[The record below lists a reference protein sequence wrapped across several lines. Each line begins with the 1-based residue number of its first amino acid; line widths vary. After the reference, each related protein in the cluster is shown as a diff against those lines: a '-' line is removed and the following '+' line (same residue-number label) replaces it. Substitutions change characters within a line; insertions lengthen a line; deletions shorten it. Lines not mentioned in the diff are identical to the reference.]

1 VRRKTRSPMP
11 AKRPSLSPS
20 PNRCILPPMALF
32 CQLAFLCV
40 VLLAPTMV
48 RAQEDADL
56 DFLTNIG
63 EFRDLRK
70 MLHAH
75 LTNGAHEHL
84 RQRAAAIAGISTL
97 DAVAARRKLV
107 RANILESVG
116 GFPGRTPL
124 NARTV
129 GTIDRGDYKIEKII
143 FESQPQFFVTGN
155 LYLPK
160 TGAPPYP
167 AILYPLGHEL
177 GGKSHSTW
185 QQMLGSLARR
195 GYVAFAWDPL
205 GQEERTQFFDP
216 DWNDSKFFSSVVEHT
231 ELGTQ
236 CMLIGDAIAR
246 YTIWDGIRALDYL
259 LSRPEVDASRVGAT
273 GNSGGGTHT
282 SYLSALDDRIKVAAP
297 SCYITSWR
305 FMLDTIGP
313 QDGEQVFPGWLNNGM
328 DYPDLIYSFAPK
340 PFLVLSAIRD
350 FFPIGGV
357 RESFAEAHRLYEA
370 LAIGDKLQKV
380 EADDGHG
387 YTKPRRQAA
396 YRWFAR
402 WLQSKEDDGA
412 EQDVP
417 IARAEELWA
426 TPTGQVST
434 SFHGE
439 DVYSLNL
446 KRYEAVRR
454 NRPVFSLEKV
464 RELAAFDPGKGDLNV
479 KNYGT
484 LQRTGYRTEKLTYE
498 SEPGIVIPALL
509 YIPEGPTARR
519 PAILYADGE
528 GKKASAGEA
537 ERLAQKGLIV
547 LSPDLRGM
555 GETRPAF
562 DPYDDFFRYFGD
574 YESAETAILLGKTL
588 VGMRAADI
596 ERGINLLMARS
607 DVDGSNLAGIGKGLA
622 AVAMLHAAALDPR
635 IQKVALEDMLVSYDA
650 IVSHRIHRKMFEQIV
665 PSALKFYDLP
675 DLASSLSPRHVW
687 IIDAV
692 NPMGQ
697 VIPAGQ
703 VRTIYH
709 GEQIHVANRD
719 QKWDFAF

>member
-1 VRRKTRSPMP
+1 
-11 AKRPSLSPS
+11 
-20 PNRCILPPMALF
+20 MALL
-32 CQLAFLCV
+32 CQLALLCV

-48 RAQEDADL
+48 RAQEDPDL
-56 DFLTNIG
+56 DFLANIG

-70 MLHAH
+70 MLPAN
-75 LTNGAHEHL
+75 LMNQANQHL
-84 RQRAAAIAGISTL
+84 RQRAAAIAGLSTL

-107 RANILESVG
+107 REKILESIG
-116 GFPGRTPL
+116 GLPQRTPL
-124 NARTV
+124 NPRIV
-129 GTIDRGDYKIEKII
+129 GAIDRGDYRIEKII

-160 TGAPPYP
+160 TGPPPYP

-177 GGKSHSTW
+177 GGKSNATW

-205 GQEERTQFFDP
+205 GQEERKQFFDP
-216 DWNDSKFFSSVVEHT
+216 DWNDSKFFSSTVEHT

-259 LSRPEVDASRVGAT
+259 LSRPEVDPSRVGAT

-282 SYLSALDDRIKVAAP
+282 SYLSALDDRITVAAP

-305 FMLDTIGP
+305 FLLDTIGP
-313 QDGEQVFPGWLNNGM
+313 QDGEQVFPGWLNDEM
-328 DYPDLIYSFAPK
+328 DFPDFIYSFAPK

-357 RESFAEAHRLYEA
+357 RESFAEAHRVYES
-370 LAIGDKLQKV
+370 LGISDKLQKV

-387 YTKPRRQAA
+387 YSKPRRQAA

-426 TPTGQVST
+426 SPTGQVST

-439 DVYSLNL
+439 DVFSLNL
-446 KRYEAVRR
+446 KRYETVRR
-454 NRPVFSLEKV
+454 DRPAFALGKV
-464 RELAAFDPGKGDLNV
+464 RELAAFDPGKGGLNI
-479 KNYGT
+479 KSYGT
-484 LQRTGYRTEKLTYE
+484 LQRAGYRIEKLTYE
-498 SEPGIVIPALL
+498 SEPGILIPALL
-509 YIPEGPTARR
+509 YIPEGQSTRR

-528 GKKASAGEA
+528 GKQAAAGEA
-537 ERLAQKGLIV
+537 ERLVHKGFVV
-547 LSPDLRGM
+547 LSADLRGM
-555 GETRPAF
+555 GETRPAL
-562 DPYDDFFRYFGD
+562 DTHDDFFRYFGD

-596 ERGINLLMARS
+596 QRGINLLVARS
-607 DVDGSNLAGIGKGLA
+607 DVDSSNLAGIGKGTA

-650 IVSHRIHRKMFEQIV
+650 IVTRRIHRKMFEQIV
-665 PSALKFYDLP
+665 PSTLKFYDLP
-675 DLASSLSPRHVW
+675 DLAGSLSPRQVW

-697 VIPAGQ
+697 VIPASQ
-703 VRTIYH
+703 VRAIYH
-709 GEQIHVANRD
+709 GEQMHVVNRD
-719 QKWDFAF
+719 KNWDLAF

>member
-1 VRRKTRSPMP
+1 V
-11 AKRPSLSPS
+11 
-20 PNRCILPPMALF
+20 
-32 CQLAFLCV
+32 
-40 VLLAPTMV
+40 V

-56 DFLTNIG
+56 DFLTNMG

-70 MLHAH
+70 MLPAN
-75 LTNGAHEHL
+75 LMNDADAHL
-84 RQRAAAIAGISTL
+84 RQRAAAVAGISTL
-97 DAVAARRKLV
+97 EAVAARRKLV
-107 RANILESVG
+107 RAKIWESIG
-116 GFPGRTPL
+116 GLPERAPL
-124 NARTV
+124 NPRIV

-143 FESQPQFFVTGN
+143 FESQPQFFVTAN

-205 GQEERTQFFDP
+205 GQGERKQFFDP
-216 DWNDSKFFSSVVEHT
+216 DWNDSKFFSSTVEHT

-259 LSRPEVDASRVGAT
+259 LSRPEVDPSRVGAT

-297 SCYITSWR
+297 SCYITAWH
-305 FMLDTIGP
+305 FLLNTIGP

-328 DYPDLIYSFAPK
+328 DFPDFIYSFAPK

-357 RESFAEAHRLYEA
+357 RQSFAEAHRVYET
-370 LAIGDKLQKV
+370 LGIGDKLQKV

-387 YTKPRRQAA
+387 YSKPRRQAA

-402 WLQSKEDDGA
+402 WLQSKEDDGV

-426 TPTGQVST
+426 SPTGQVST

-439 DVYSLNL
+439 DVFSLNL
-446 KRYEAVRR
+446 KRYEALQK
-454 NRPVFSLEKV
+454 NWPAFTLGKV
-464 RELAAFDPGKGDLNV
+464 RELAAIDPGKGDLNA
-479 KNYGT
+479 KSYGT
-484 LQRTGYRTEKLTYE
+484 LQRTGYRIEKLTYE
-498 SEPGIVIPALL
+498 SEPGILIPVLL
-509 YIPEGPTARR
+509 YIPDGQSTKR

-528 GKKASAGEA
+528 GKQASAGEA
-537 ERLAQKGLIV
+537 ERLVHKGFIV
-547 LSPDLRGM
+547 LSADLRGM
-555 GETRPAF
+555 GETRPAL
-562 DPYDDFFRYFGD
+562 DTHDDFFRYFGD

-596 ERGINLLMARS
+596 ERGIDLLVARS
-607 DVDGSNLAGIGKGLA
+607 DVDSTNLAGIGKGMA

-635 IQKVALEDMLVSYDA
+635 IRKVALENMLVSYDA
-650 IVSHRIHRKMFEQIV
+650 LVTHRIHRKMFEQIV

-675 DLASSLSPRHVW
+675 DLASSLTPRQIWV
-687 IIDAV
+687 IDAV

-703 VRTIYH
+703 VRTIYR
-709 GEQIHVANRD
+709 GEQVHVANRD
-719 QKWDFAF
+719 QNWDFAF

>member
-1 VRRKTRSPMP
+1 
-11 AKRPSLSPS
+11 
-20 PNRCILPPMALF
+20 MALL
-32 CQLAFLCV
+32 CQIAFLCV
-40 VLLAPTMV
+40 ALSVPTVM
-48 RAQEDADL
+48 RAQEDSDL
-56 DFLTNIG
+56 DFLANIG

-70 MLHAH
+70 MLPAH
-75 LTNGAHEHL
+75 LMNEANGHL

-107 RANILESVG
+107 RAKILESVG
-116 GFPGRTPL
+116 GFPERTPL
-124 NARTV
+124 NPRIV

-177 GGKSHSTW
+177 GGKSNATW

-195 GYVAFAWDPL
+195 GYVAFAWEPL
-205 GQEERTQFFDP
+205 GQEERKQFFDP
-216 DWNDSKFFSSVVEHT
+216 DWDDSKFFSSTVEHT

-305 FMLDTIGP
+305 VLLDALGP

-328 DYPDLIYSFAPK
+328 DFPDFIYSFAPK

-357 RESFAEAHRLYEA
+357 RESFAEAHRVYET
-370 LAIGDKLQKV
+370 LGIGDKLQKV

-387 YTKPRRQAA
+387 YSQPRRQAA

-417 IARAEELWA
+417 IARSEELWA

-439 DVYSLNL
+439 DVFSLNL
-446 KRYEAVRR
+446 KRYETVRR
-454 NRPVFSLEKV
+454 NRPAFTPDKV
-464 RELAAFDPGKGDLNV
+464 RDLAAVNPGKGGLNV
-479 KNYGT
+479 KSYGT
-484 LQRTGYRTEKLTYE
+484 LQRTGYRIEKLTYE
-498 SEPGIVIPALL
+498 SEPGILIPALL
-509 YIPEGPTARR
+509 YIPEGQTTRR
-519 PAILYADGE
+519 PALLYADGE
-528 GKKASAGEA
+528 GKQASSAEA
-537 ERLAQKGLIV
+537 ERLVHKGFIV
-547 LSPDLRGM
+547 LSADLRGI
-555 GETRPAF
+555 GETRPAL
-562 DPYDDFFRYFGD
+562 DTHDDFFRYFGD
-574 YESAETAILLGKTL
+574 YESAETVSG
-588 VGMRAADI
+588 
-596 ERGINLLMARS
+596 
-607 DVDGSNLAGIGKGLA
+607 
-622 AVAMLHAAALDPR
+622 AVRDPR
-635 IQKVALEDMLVSYDA
+635 FL
-650 IVSHRIHRKMFEQIV
+650 SHRRCSRV
-665 PSALKFYDLP
+665 
-675 DLASSLSPRHVW
+675 
-687 IIDAV
+687 
-692 NPMGQ
+692 
-697 VIPAGQ
+697 
-703 VRTIYH
+703 VR
-709 GEQIHVANRD
+709 
-719 QKWDFAF
+719 

>member
-1 VRRKTRSPMP
+1 
-11 AKRPSLSPS
+11 
-20 PNRCILPPMALF
+20 MALF

-40 VLLAPTMV
+40 ALLVPSAV
-48 RAQEDADL
+48 WAEEDPDL
-56 DFLTNIG
+56 DFLAGIG

-70 MLHAH
+70 MLPSQLMNEA
-75 LTNGAHEHL
+75 NQHL
-84 RQRAAAIAGISTL
+84 RQRAALIARISTL
-97 DAVAARRKLV
+97 DDVAARRNLV
-107 RANILESVG
+107 RAKISESVG
-116 GFPGRTPL
+116 GFPERTPL
-124 NARTV
+124 NARVV
-129 GTIDRGDYKIEKII
+129 GAIDRGDYRIEKII

-177 GGKSHSTW
+177 GGKSNSTW

-205 GQEERTQFFDP
+205 GQEERKQFFDA
-216 DWNDSKFFSSVVEHT
+216 DWNDSKFFSSTVEHT

-259 LSRPEVDASRVGAT
+259 LSRPEVDPSRVGAT

-305 FMLDTIGP
+305 VLLDALGP
-313 QDGEQVFPGWLNNGM
+313 QDGEQVFPGWLGAGM
-328 DYPDLIYSFAPK
+328 DFPDFIYSFAPK

-357 RESFAEAHRLYEA
+357 RESFAEAQRVYET
-370 LAIGDKLQKV
+370 LGVSDKLQKV

-387 YTKPRRQAA
+387 YSKPRRQAA

-402 WLQSKEDDGA
+402 WLKSQEDDGA
-412 EQDVP
+412 EQDMP

-439 DVYSLNL
+439 DVFSLNL
-446 KRYEAVRR
+446 KRYETVRR
-454 NRPVFSLEKV
+454 NRPAFAPGKV
-464 RELAAFDPGKGDLNV
+464 RDSTAFDPGKGALNV
-479 KNYGT
+479 KSYGT
-484 LQRTGYRTEKLTYE
+484 LKRAGYRIEKLTYE
-498 SEPGIVIPALL
+498 SEPGILIPALL
-509 YIPEGPTARR
+509 YIPEGQTTRL

-528 GKKASAGEA
+528 GKQASAAEA
-537 ERLAQKGLIV
+537 ERLVHKGFIV
-547 LSPDLRGM
+547 LSADLRGM
-555 GETRPAF
+555 GETRPAL
-562 DPYDDFFRYFGD
+562 DTHDDFFRYFGD
-574 YESAETAILLGKTL
+574 YDSAETAILLGKTL
-588 VGMRAADI
+588 VGMRAGDI
-596 ERGINLLMARS
+596 VRGVNLLVARS
-607 DVDGSNLAGIGKGLA
+607 DVDTSNLAGIGKGTA

-635 IQKVALEDMLVSYDA
+635 IRKLALENMLVSYDA
-650 IVSHRIHRKMFEQIV
+650 IVTHRIHRKMFEQIV

-675 DLASSLSPRHVW
+675 DLASSLSPRQVW
-687 IIDAV
+687 VIDAV
-692 NPMGQ
+692 NPLGQ
-697 VIPAGQ
+697 IIPAAQ
-703 VRTIYH
+703 VRSIYR
-709 GEQIHVANRD
+709 GEQIHVANREEK
-719 QKWDFAF
+719 QDFTF

>member
-1 VRRKTRSPMP
+1 MP
-11 AKRPSLSPS
+11 L
-20 PNRCILPPMALF
+20 L
-32 CQLAFLCV
+32 CQLAFLCIA
-40 VLLAPTMV
+40 LLAPTIV
-48 RAQEDADL
+48 RAQEDPDL
-56 DFLTNIG
+56 DFLSTIG

-70 MLHAH
+70 MLPAY
-75 LTNGAHEHL
+75 LMNEANEHL
-84 RQRAAAIAGISTL
+84 RQRAAAIAGITTF
-97 DAVAARRKLV
+97 DAVAVRRKLV
-107 RANILESVG
+107 RAKILESIG
-116 GFPGRTPL
+116 GFPERTPL
-124 NARTV
+124 NARIV
-129 GTIDRGDYKIEKII
+129 GAIDRGDYRIEKII

-177 GGKSHSTW
+177 GGKSNSTW

-205 GQEERTQFFDP
+205 GQEERKQFFDP
-216 DWNDSKFFSSVVEHT
+216 DWNDSKFFSSTVEHT

-259 LSRPEVDASRVGAT
+259 LSRPEVDPNRVGAT

-305 FMLDTIGP
+305 FLLSALGP
-313 QDGEQVFPGWLNNGM
+313 QDGEQVFPGWLNAGM
-328 DYPDLIYSFAPK
+328 DFPDFIYSFAPK

-357 RESFAEAHRLYEA
+357 RESFAEAQRVYDA
-370 LAIGDKLQKV
+370 LGIGDKLQKV

-387 YTKPRRQAA
+387 YSKPRREAA
-396 YRWFAR
+396 YRWFAH
-402 WLQSKEDDGA
+402 WLQSKEDDGG
-412 EQDVP
+412 ERDVP
-417 IARAEELWA
+417 IARSEELWA
-426 TPTGQVST
+426 SPTGQVST

-439 DVYSLNL
+439 DVFSLNT

-454 NRPVFSLEKV
+454 NRPAFEVGKV
-464 RELAAFDPGKGDLNV
+464 RDLMAFDPGKGDLNV
-479 KNYGT
+479 KSYGM
-484 LQRTGYRTEKLTYE
+484 LQRTGYRIEKLTYE
-498 SEPGIVIPALL
+498 SEPGILIPALL
-509 YIPEGPTARR
+509 YIPEWQGTRR

-528 GKKASAGEA
+528 GKRASAGEA
-537 ERLAQKGLIV
+537 ERLVHKGFIV
-547 LSPDLRGM
+547 LSADLRGM
-555 GETRPAF
+555 GETRPAL
-562 DPYDDFFRYFGD
+562 DAHDDFFRYFGD
-574 YESAETAILLGKTL
+574 YESAETAILLGRTL
-588 VGMRAADI
+588 VGMRAGDI
-596 ERGINLLMARS
+596 ERGIKLLLARS
-607 DVDGSNLAGIGKGLA
+607 DVDGSQLAGIGKGTA

-635 IQKVALEDMLVSYDA
+635 IGKLALEDMLVSYDA
-650 IVSHRIHRKMFEQIV
+650 IVTHRIHRKMFEQIV

-675 DLASSLSPRHVW
+675 DLAGSLSPRQVW

-697 VIPAGQ
+697 VIPAVQ
-703 VRTIYH
+703 VRSLY
-709 GEQIHVANRD
+709 GGKQIHVANRD
-719 QKWDFAF
+719 QNWDFAF

>member
-1 VRRKTRSPMP
+1 
-11 AKRPSLSPS
+11 
-20 PNRCILPPMALF
+20 
-32 CQLAFLCV
+32 
-40 VLLAPTMV
+40 MV
-48 RAQEDADL
+48 RAQEDPDL

-70 MLHAH
+70 MLPAH
-75 LTNGAHEHL
+75 LMNEANEHL

-97 DAVAARRKLV
+97 DAVADRRKLV
-107 RANILESVG
+107 RGKISESVG
-116 GFPGRTPL
+116 GFPERTPL

-129 GTIDRGDYKIEKII
+129 STLDRGDFKIEKII
-143 FESQPQFFVTGN
+143 FESQPGFFVTAN

-177 GGKSHSTW
+177 GGKSHATW

-195 GYVAFAWDPL
+195 GYVALAWDPL
-205 GQEERTQFFDP
+205 GQEERKQFFDP
-216 DWNDSKFFSSVVEHT
+216 DWNDSKFFSSTVEHT

-259 LSRPEVDASRVGAT
+259 LSRPEVDPSRVGAT

-282 SYLSALDDRIKVAAP
+282 SYLSALDDRITVAAP

-313 QDGEQVFPGWLNNGM
+313 QDGEQVFPGWLNYGM
-328 DYPDLIYSFAPK
+328 DYPDFIYSFAPK

-370 LAIGDKLQKV
+370 LGIGDKLQKV

-387 YTKPRRQAA
+387 YSKPRRQAA

-417 IARAEELWA
+417 IARSEELWA
-426 TPTGQVST
+426 SPTGQVST
-434 SFHGE
+434 SFHGK
-439 DVYSLNL
+439 DVFSLNL
-446 KRYEAVRR
+446 KRYEALQK
-454 NRPVFSLEKV
+454 NRPAFTLEKV
-464 RELAAFDPGKGDLNV
+464 RELAAIDTGKGDLNA
-479 KNYGT
+479 KSYGT
-484 LQRTGYRTEKLTYE
+484 LQRTGYRIEKLTYE
-498 SEPGIVIPALL
+498 SEPGILIPALL
-509 YIPEGPTARR
+509 YIPEGQATRR

-528 GKKASAGEA
+528 GKKASAAEA
-537 ERLAQKGLIV
+537 ERLVHKGFIV
-547 LSPDLRGM
+547 LSADLRGF
-555 GETRPAF
+555 GETRPAL
-562 DPYDDFFRYFGD
+562 DTHDDFFRYFGD

-596 ERGINLLMARS
+596 ERGINLLLARS
-607 DVDGSNLAGIGKGLA
+607 DVDGSNLAGIGKGAA

-635 IQKVALEDMLVSYDA
+635 IRKVALEDMLVSYDA
-650 IVSHRIHRKMFEQIV
+650 LVTHRIHRKMFEQIV

-675 DLASSLSPRHVW
+675 DLASSLSPRPVW

-697 VIPAGQ
+697 VIPAEQ
-703 VRTIYH
+703 VRTIYR
-709 GEQIHVANRD
+709 GEQIHVANWD
-719 QKWDFAF
+719 QKLDFEF

>member
-1 VRRKTRSPMP
+1 
-11 AKRPSLSPS
+11 
-20 PNRCILPPMALF
+20 MALL
-32 CQLAFLCV
+32 CQLAFLCS
-40 VLLAPTMV
+40 VLLAPSMV
-48 RAQEDADL
+48 RAQEDPDL
-56 DFLTNIG
+56 DFLTSIG

-70 MLHAH
+70 MLPTH
-75 LTNGAHEHL
+75 LMNQANERL
-84 RQRAAAIAGISTL
+84 RQRAAVIAGMSTP
-97 DAVAARRKLV
+97 DAIAARRKLV

-116 GFPGRTPL
+116 GFPEPTPL
-124 NARTV
+124 NPRIT
-129 GTIDRGDYKIEKII
+129 GTIDRGDYRIEKIV
-143 FESQPQFFVTGN
+143 FESQPQFFVTAN

-160 TGAPPYP
+160 TGSPPYP

-177 GGKSHSTW
+177 GGKSNSTW

-205 GQEERTQFFDP
+205 GQEERKQFFDP

-236 CMLIGDAIAR
+236 CMLVGDAIAR

-259 LSRPEVDASRVGAT
+259 LSRPEVDASRVAAT

-305 FMLDTIGP
+305 LLLYSIGP
-313 QDGEQVFPGWLNNGM
+313 QDGEQVFPGWLNKGM
-328 DYPDLIYSFAPK
+328 DFPDFIYSFAPK

-357 RESFAEAHRLYEA
+357 RESFAEAHRVYEA
-370 LAIGDKLQKV
+370 LGIGDKLQKV

-387 YTKPRRQAA
+387 YSKPRRQAA

-434 SFHGE
+434 SFHSE
-439 DVYSLNL
+439 DVFSLNL
-446 KRYEAVRR
+446 KRYEAVKR
-454 NRPVFSLEKV
+454 NRPAFSLAKV
-464 RELAAFDPGKGDLNV
+464 RDVAAFDPGKGDLNITT
-479 KNYGT
+479 YGT
-484 LQRTGYRTEKLTYE
+484 LDRTGYRIEKLTYE
-498 SEPGIVIPALL
+498 SEPGILIPALL
-509 YIPEGPTARR
+509 YIPAGQNMKF

-528 GKKASAGEA
+528 GKQASAREA
-537 ERLAQKGLIV
+537 ERLVHKGFIV
-547 LSPDLRGM
+547 LSADLRGM
-555 GETRPAF
+555 GETGQVL
-562 DPYDDFFRYFGD
+562 DPHDDFVRYFGD
-574 YESAETAILLGKTL
+574 YASAETAILLGKTL
-588 VGMRAADI
+588 VGMRAGDI
-596 ERGINLLMARS
+596 ERGINLLASRS
-607 DVDGSNLAGIGKGLA
+607 DVDGANLAGIGKGAA

-635 IQKVALEDMLVSYDA
+635 IRKVALENMLVSYDA
-650 IVSHRIHRKMFEQIV
+650 LVTHRIHRKMFEQIV

-675 DLASSLSPRHVW
+675 DLAGSLSPRQVW
-687 IIDAV
+687 IVDAV
-692 NPMGQ
+692 NPTGQ
-697 VIPAGQ
+697 VMPAAE
-703 VRTIYH
+703 VRSIYR
-709 GEQIHVANRD
+709 GEQMHVASRD
-719 QKWDFAF
+719 EKWDFAF

>member
-1 VRRKTRSPMP
+1 
-11 AKRPSLSPS
+11 
-20 PNRCILPPMALF
+20 
-32 CQLAFLCV
+32 
-40 VLLAPTMV
+40 MV
-48 RAQEDADL
+48 RAQEDTDL

-75 LTNGAHEHL
+75 LMNGADEHL
-84 RQRAAAIAGISTL
+84 RQRAAAIARISTL

-107 RANILESVG
+107 RAKILESIG
-116 GFPGRTPL
+116 GFPERTPL
-124 NARTV
+124 NALTV
-129 GTIDRGDYKIEKII
+129 GAIDRGDYKIEKII

-205 GQEERTQFFDP
+205 GQEERKQFFDP

-246 YTIWDGIRALDYL
+246 YTIWDGVRALDYL
-259 LSRPEVDASRVGAT
+259 LSRPEVDPSRVGAT

-328 DYPDLIYSFAPK
+328 DYPDFIYSFAPK

-357 RESFAEAHRLYEA
+357 RESFAEAHRLYET
-370 LAIGDKLQKV
+370 LGIGDKLQKV

-434 SFHGE
+434 SFHSE

-464 RELAAFDPGKGDLNV
+464 RVLAAFDPGKVALNV

-484 LQRTGYRTEKLTYE
+484 LQRTGYRIEKLTYE
-498 SEPGIVIPALL
+498 SEPGMVIPALL

-519 PAILYADGE
+519 TSILYADGE

-547 LSPDLRGM
+547 LSPDLRGI
-555 GETRPAF
+555 GETRPAL

-596 ERGINLLMARS
+596 ERGIDLLMARS
-607 DVDGSNLAGIGKGLA
+607 DVDGSNLAGIGKGAA

-650 IVSHRIHRKMFEQIV
+650 IVTHRIHRKMFEQIV

-703 VRTIYH
+703 VRTIYR